1 MKQGFLSIGKALVYF
16 AVFFLIQLWAGVLFI
31 FGTIVWEV
39 VRSSVFH
46 DAISV
51 MDMIDAAL
59 TAYVDNAM
67 LVTLISG
74 AATVL
79 AYVLSFTMRRK
90 PVLQGMS
97 LKPVR
102 VPVLAAAML
111 LGLALNPVVSLLL
124 ELLPLPEEWLDNY
137 AESAAMLE
145 KGSPVVIFLAS
156 VIAAP
161 VSEELAFRGLVHTR
175 LKRAMPTWLAAILS
189 SVLFGALHGDLVWFM
204 YAALLG
210 LLLTWIFERS
220 GSVWTSIACHM
231 GFNGCAQLLE
241 LVPEWHWSLIAG
253 SILLTAAALFWLI
266 STTKS
271 AKKAQT
277 FT

>member
-1 MKQGFLSIGKALVYF
+1 MKQRFLSIGKALVYF
-16 AVFFLIQLWAGVLFI
+16 AAFFLIQLWAGVLFM
-31 FGTIVWEV
+31 FGAIVWEIIQ
-39 VRSSVFH
+39 SLEFH
-46 DAISV
+46 DALSV
-51 MDMIDAAL
+51 MDIMDAAL
-59 TAYVDNAM
+59 TAYVNNAM
-67 LVTLISG
+67 LVTFISG

-97 LKPVR
+97 LHPVR
-102 VPVLAAAML
+102 VPVLAAAAL

-124 ELLPLPEEWLDNY
+124 ELLPLPEAWLDAY

-145 KGSPVVIFLAS
+145 NGSPAVIILAS

-161 VSEELAFRGLVHTR
+161 VSEELAFRGLVYTR
-175 LKRAMPTWLAAILS
+175 LKRAMPMWLAAVLS
-189 SVLFGALHGDLVWFM
+189 SALFGALHGDLVWFL

-220 GSVWTSIACHM
+220 GSVWASIACHM

-241 LVPEWHWSLIAG
+241 LVQQWHWTLIAG
-253 SILLTAAALFWLI
+253 SLLLTAAALFWLI
-266 STTKS
+266 STTKP
-271 AKKAQT
+271 AKKVES